1 MGVETESRTR
11 EGVSWSPRLRG
22 GSSRPYDGPLGGGGG
37 RRAARRGA
45 EARGPAACMR
55 RDALFRRSLLV
66 ADIAAIVTALVLTTA
81 LSSRR
86 LPLQLTW
93 ESVVGVALLL
103 VGAKLLGLYDR
114 DETLLRKTTLGEAPR
129 LFQLATLC
137 TLIGWLGGQ
146 LALARTLDRREA
158 LFLWLALGCLLI
170 LARVAARSFAL
181 RASAAERCL
190 LIGDER
196 SAAMISSKLI
206 GARRGIKAEV
216 VATLDHDQAALWSTD
231 SFSALRL
238 AEIGDL
244 ARTLD
249 VHRAIVAPGW
259 GAEMKA
265 GETLNLVRTLKAVGV
280 RVSVLPRLP
289 EVVGSSVEF
298 DDLHGIPLMGLRR
311 F

>member
-1 MGVETESRTR
+1 MGVETESGTQV
-11 EGVSWSPRLRG
+11 GVSWSAPLHG
-22 GSSRPYDGPLGGGGG
+22 GSAGLEG
-37 RRAARRGA
+37 ARGER

-86 LPLQLTW
+86 VPLQLTW
-93 ESVVGVALLL
+93 ESVVCVALLL

-114 DETLLRKTTLGEAPR
+114 DETLLRKTTLAEAPR

-137 TLIGWLGGQ
+137 ALIAWLGGQ
-146 LALARTLDRREA
+146 LVLARPLDRHEA
-158 LFLWLALGCLLI
+158 LLLWLALGCLLI

-181 RASAAERCL
+181 RASPAERCL

-196 SAAMISSKLI
+196 SAEMISSKLI

-216 VATLDHDQAALWSTD
+216 VAQLDLDQAALWSTD

-238 AEIGDL
+238 AQIGDL
-244 ARTLD
+244 ARALD
-249 VHRAIVAPGW
+249 VHRAIIAPGR
-259 GAEMKA
+259 G
-265 GETLNLVRTLKAVGV
+265 
-280 RVSVLPRLP
+280 
-289 EVVGSSVEF
+289 
-298 DDLHGIPLMGLRR
+298 RR
-311 F
+311 